1 MEVGKLE
8 GVEIRAVVGVRLF
21 CIFKVASRDSMTADG
36 SLYNDKILITLLRE
50 GDRAAFE
57 TIYRRY
63 LPALYAIT
71 YKRLQHREQT
81 EDVLQEVFARI
92 WTGRERLQIEDLT
105 AYLHAAVR
113 NETINYITRS
123 KKALAFYEPFE
134 AIFLESDTP
143 EGRLIARDLL
153 DLVYAYAATLPEKK
167 KQVFLL
173 HVRNKLSTREI
184 ADEMGISVKTAQ
196 NQLRSALQGL
206 KTHLAPMLAAIIASR
221 W

>member
-1 MEVGKLE
+1 M
-8 GVEIRAVVGVRLF
+8 
-21 CIFKVASRDSMTADG
+21 SRDN
-36 SLYNDKILITLLRE
+36 LYNDKALIALLQA
-50 GDRAAFE
+50 GDREAFE
-57 TIYRRY
+57 TIYRRH
-63 LPALYAIT
+63 LPALYSIT

-113 NETINYITRS
+113 NETINYITRN

-134 AIFLESDTP
+134 AIFLENDTP

-184 ADEMGISVKTAQ
+184 ADELGISVKTAQ

-206 KTHLAPMLAAIIASR
+206 KPHLAPIIVVAIAR
-221 W
+221 LV